1 MQQSSSLHLSLV
13 DPDNAYQRELERHAV
28 STAIRSGLMLNVSY
42 CDLGV
47 VRQIQQLRAAIAA
60 PSARRA
66 AALLV
71 LPVRDGALDD
81 VARDALRA
89 GVGWVLLNRRAAPL
103 EPLRQRFPKLPVFS
117 VTPDDFAIGNT
128 QARQLRALM
137 PQGGRA
143 LLLRG
148 ETTSATAVV
157 REAGL
162 RDALRGSTIEL
173 EGLEGGWTA
182 EGGERSVS
190 SYIRT
195 HAASGA
201 GLEAVVCQND
211 EMARG
216 ALRALD
222 AASAAHGVRV
232 LGCDGLPGDGQR
244 LVEEGK
250 LTATVILPTTSGPAV
265 EMLARVLLEGVRAP
279 AELLLPVAPFPSD
292 SV

>member
-1 MQQSSSLHLSLV
+1 VQQSSSLYLSLV
-13 DPDNAYQRELERHAV
+13 DPDNAYQRELERHAL
-28 STAIRSGLMLNVSY
+28 SAAIRTGLALDVSY
-42 CDLGV
+42 CDIGV

-60 PSARRA
+60 PAAKRA

-81 VARDALRA
+81 VARDALRS
-89 GVGWVLLNRRAAPL
+89 GVGWVILNRRAAPL
-103 EPLRQRFPKLPVFS
+103 EHLRQSFPKLPVFS

-128 QARQLRALM
+128 QGRQLRVLF
-137 PQGGRA
+137 PQGARA

-162 RDALRGSTIEL
+162 RDALSGSDIEL
-173 EGLEGGWTA
+173 DALEGGWTA
-182 EGGERSVS
+182 EGAERSVS

-195 HAASGA
+195 HAAPGVW
-201 GLEAVVCQND
+201 LEAVVCQND

-216 ALRALD
+216 AHRALG
-222 AASAAHGVRV
+222 AANTTRSVHV

-250 LTATVILPTTSGPAV
+250 LAATVILPTTTGPAI
-265 EMLARVLLEGVRAP
+265 EMLARVLLEGARAP